1 MNKRQKSILRILT
14 LAFALFMIGT
24 IGFEIFSTIETNISI
39 SQAKKEQLALKEEEE
54 NLKNEVAKLNDEKY
68 LQSYV
73 SGTIFSTEKGT
84 TIFILP
90 DQEEMPE

>member
-1 MNKRQKSILRILT
+1 MKNKNAVVIRII
-14 LAFALFMIGT
+14 ALIGVVAMIGM
-24 IGFEIFSTIETNISI
+24 IGFEVFSTIKTSYEIT
-39 SQAKKEQLALKEEEE
+39 QAKNEQKELEGEKQD
-54 NLKNEVAKLNDEKY
+54 LKNEISKLKDENY

-90 DQEEMPE
+90 EQEETPE

>member
-1 MNKRQKSILRILT
+1 MKKKNAVVIRII
-14 LAFALFMIGT
+14 ALIGVVVMIGM
-24 IGFEIFSTIETNISI
+24 IGYEVFSTIKTSYEIT
-39 SQAKKEQLALKEEEE
+39 QAKNEQKELEGEKQD
-54 NLKNEVAKLNDEKY
+54 LKNEISKLKDENY

-90 DQEEMPE
+90 EQEETPE

>member
-1 MNKRQKSILRILT
+1 MKKKNIMFVKG
-14 LAFALFMIGT
+14 LAVIAVFIMVANIGY
-24 IGFEIFSTIETNISI
+24 EVFSTIRTTYSI
-39 SQAKKEQLALKEEEE
+39 SQAKKEQAQLKGEETK
-54 NLKNEVAKLNDEKY
+54 LQNEVAKLNDEKY

-90 DQEEMPE
+90 DQEETPE